1 MIELQNQV
9 LRLRIED
16 ANLIDENVIN
26 TEKSIEEPY
35 KKRKWNRS
43 KEHIENDDI
52 YEVENI
58 LDHMIDDNGQAIFFC
73 KTVRLWPHT

>member
-26 TEKSIEEPY
+26 TVKSIEEPY
-35 KKRKWNRS
+35 KKRK
-43 KEHIENDDI
+43 
-52 YEVENI
+52 
-58 LDHMIDDNGQAIFFC
+58 
-73 KTVRLWPHT
+73 

>member
-35 KKRKWNRS
+35 KKRK
-43 KEHIENDDI
+43 
-52 YEVENI
+52 
-58 LDHMIDDNGQAIFFC
+58 
-73 KTVRLWPHT
+73 